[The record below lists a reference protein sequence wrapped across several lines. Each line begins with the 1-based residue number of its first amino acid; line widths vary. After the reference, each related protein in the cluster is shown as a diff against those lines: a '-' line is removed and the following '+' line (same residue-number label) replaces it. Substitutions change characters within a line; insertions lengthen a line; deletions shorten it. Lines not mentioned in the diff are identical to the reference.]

1 MTMKIL
7 LNQAISCMIGSFRGG
22 EEVDVPDNVA
32 LSWVKGGWGKLVEP
46 EPQEEETVT
55 EVLQHVEPDPQDLT
69 PAQKAA
75 DTRKRNAAKKKAAE
89 LL

>member
-1 MTMKIL
+1 VTMKIL

-55 EVLQHVEPDPQDLT
+55 SRPRRKPPT
-69 PAQKAA
+69 PANV
-75 DTRKRNAAKKKAAE
+75 TPLRRKLPSYFNR
-89 LL
+89 